1 MKKTLNLIVLVAIL
15 IFLNFSIYKKEQILT
30 NGKVI
35 YLELAPIDPR
45 SLMQGDY
52 MALRF
57 KIEDK
62 IKKALKKFNLSKNSK
77 GKAIVTFNKQKLA
90 KFKSLFKGE
99 KLKPNEILLK
109 YNIRDKRVH
118 IGTNAFFFQE
128 GKEKKYQNAKYGE
141 FKIAPNGEMI
151 LIDLKKS
158 LF

>member
-30 NGKVI
+30 HGKVI

-62 IKKALKKFNLSKNSK
+62 IKKALNGFSKNSK
-77 GKAIVTFNKQKLA
+77 GKAIVTLNKQKLA
-90 KFKSLFKGE
+90 KFKAIFKGE
-99 KLKPNEILLK
+99 KLKPNELLLK